1 VQAGQH
7 QREHEPAAEVS
18 RTLQEAAPCAVDTAT
33 RVARWTRHADLKLT
47 ICEE

>member
-1 VQAGQH
+1 VKAGQR

-18 RTLQEAAPCAVDTAT
+18 RTLQEAAPRAVDTT
-33 RVARWTRHADLKLT
+33 TGVARSARHADLKQT